1 MHNRTTKC
9 RRNHQSHDNIT
20 GKKNKKLNNSSTHTD
35 GKNRIPK
42 EKLQSSNF
50 VIVAVAVILFF

>member
-20 GKKNKKLNNSSTHTD
+20 ENNKKNNLTTTAHIHILME
-35 GKNRIPK
+35 KNRIPK
-42 EKLQSSNF
+42 EKL
-50 VIVAVAVILFF
+50 